1 MGRERGWYAAHP
13 VLVDAALELV
23 GAPLVADVV
32 RNEVSVTTPP
42 VLSVVTL
49 VFVGGAVVGVFT
61 TDVTAADVVLVA
73 DVDFELVLETLVAE
87 VVEVAEVVLVEDD
100 VLVDVD
106 VGVVLVWA
114 GGEEEGGGL

>member
-1 MGRERGWYAAHP
+1 M
-13 VLVDAALELV
+13 
-23 GAPLVADVV
+23 
-32 RNEVSVTTPP
+32 
-42 VLSVVTL
+42 
-49 VFVGGAVVGVFT
+49 GVFT

>member
-1 MGRERGWYAAHP
+1 M
-13 VLVDAALELV
+13 VLVV
-23 GAPLVADVV
+23 
-32 RNEVSVTTPP
+32 
-42 VLSVVTL
+42 
-49 VFVGGAVVGVFT
+49 
-61 TDVTAADVVLVA
+61 
-73 DVDFELVLETLVAE
+73 DVDFELVLETLVTE